1 MKRMVFI
8 ALCLALLSASAW
20 SVELKLGHIYEP
32 MHPWHIGMVKAA
44 EIIKEKSNGK
54 IIVTVYPSGTLGNE
68 QELMEQAIT
77 GGIDIAESG
86 AGQLANVYEVMTLTE
101 MPYIFRDNA
110 HVMQFVKSPK
120 FADIKKDFH
129 QEHGAYIIGSSTWG
143 IRHII
148 GNKAIRSPAD
158 LAGFKLRVPDQRITV
173 GYAKAMGAN
182 PTPIAYSEAYL
193 ALQQNAV
200 DGLENPLVSIQSMKF
215 YEVARTLSLTGHVTN
230 IVHLVMNGD
239 SFDALSP
246 EEQKILLD
254 GMAEGCDIIYKLMD
268 ESDKKLVQFF
278 KEQGLTVVEADR
290 KAFAEKTKSM
300 SDEYAKNWEKF
311 GDMYTYIQELK

>member
-1 MKRMVFI
+1 MRKVLLA
-8 ALCLALLSASAW
+8 ALCLVFVSSAVWA
-20 SVELKLGHIYEP
+20 VELKLGHIYDP
-32 MHPWHIGMVKAA
+32 MHPWHIGMVKAS
-44 EIIKEKSNGK
+44 EIIKEKTNGRVN
-54 IIVTVYPSGTLGNE
+54 ITVFPSGILGNE

-120 FADIKKDFH
+120 FQEIKDDFH
-129 QEHGAYIIGSSTWG
+129 KEHGAYIVGSSTWG

-148 GNKAIRSPAD
+148 GNKAIRTPAD

-173 GYAKAMGAN
+173 GYATAMGAN

-215 YEVARTLSLTGHVTN
+215 FEVARTLSLTGHVTN

-239 SFDALSP
+239 SFDRLSAGD
-246 EEQKILLD
+246 QKILLD
-254 GMAEGCDIIYKLMD
+254 GMAEGCEIIYQLMD
-268 ESDKKLVQFF
+268 ESDRNLVQFF
-278 KEQGLTVVEADR
+278 KDQGLTVVESDR
-290 KAFAEKTKSM
+290 QAFAEKTKSM
-300 SDEYAKNWEKF
+300 SDEYASRWAKF
-311 GDMYTYIQELK
+311 GDLYKYIQDLK